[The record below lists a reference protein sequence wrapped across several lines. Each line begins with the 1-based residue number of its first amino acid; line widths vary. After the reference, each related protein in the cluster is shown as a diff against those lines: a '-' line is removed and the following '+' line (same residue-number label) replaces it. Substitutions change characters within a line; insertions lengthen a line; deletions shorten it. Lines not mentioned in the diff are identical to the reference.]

1 MKNLLISQRVLV
13 NKHDVKIDSLEKE
26 YTIYFNKLGYNLIP
40 ISNFTDKLNSLKN
53 SIEISGIVLS
63 GGGSI
68 NPEYMIGDINEEK
81 LEFNKERE
89 VIENELIEIGLDLD
103 IPILGICRGMQ
114 HLNGYFG
121 GKVVKNYDYKS
132 KRIPGDDHFITIK
145 NLDKLCFDVGVTEH
159 KINHYHNDAITLD
172 ILADNFEVFAADK
185 GFNTVEGIINSKGNI
200 MGIEWHPERFNNND
214 ELTDEIIIGFLGGDK
229 N

>member
-13 NKHDVKIDSLEKE
+13 NKHGVKIDSLEKE

-68 NPEYMIGDINEEK
+68 NPEYMIRDINEEK

-89 VIENELIEIGLDLD
+89 FIENKLIEIGLDLD

-121 GKVVKNYDYKS
+121 GKIVKNYDYKG

-145 NLDKLCFDVGVTEH
+145 NLDKLCFDEGVTEH

-172 ILADNFEVFAADK
+172 ILADNFDVFAADK

-200 MGIEWHPERFNNND
+200 MGIEWHPERFEISD
-214 ELTDEIIIGFLGGDK
+214 VLTDEIIIEFLGGNK